1 MIKTRFNR
9 LVPMSSMAA
18 LAAVLA
24 TASAPAFANM
34 EALLE
39 KLHSKGVLSDEE
51 YKEMRQEAREA
62 TRANR
67 EFKADTAAAQE
78 AAKKNLVAK
87 EGFKFTDGKNWEIG
101 LTGRIN
107 LDYRFNDDFG
117 DAASVVNDR
126 DTASIADGFEL
137 RRARLGFAGYV
148 WKDFKYNFLFN
159 AVGGAPIA
167 DEFWVNYD
175 ANPKVQVQ
183 LGRFKQPFSLEQLT
197 SSNAIDFAER
207 SYNDQNGVPAKKLGA
222 QLHGEPKKGFT
233 YAASVFQE
241 GFNEITQEDGDG
253 KRYAGRLTANIAEL
267 ANIND
272 TVLHF
277 GIAGVGGDYALRP
290 GQSSQT
296 NSAASTDTRS
306 VVSSFRTMNRGLAN
320 AFRARV
326 GGVDLG
332 ITPGSSTNNCLSSNV
347 AICNRAGLASEYGVN
362 VDSSLFGW
370 ETSLARGPV
379 KVQGEYVIN
388 DLDASNVLENDTVRG
403 KVKTYYVSAL
413 WNITGEKWA
422 SAYKGG
428 KFGGLKPNNNFSSGG
443 GWGAWQVGVRY
454 SEVDASDLTIGGVE
468 SQFES
473 GTFGA
478 GPTSD
483 AAATRLAR
491 QNDKIDSYSIGLNW
505 LLNPNARIMF
515 EYTRTNFG
523 GVTQPLDTNAAAG
536 TGSDKEDLFSIR
548 SQLNF

>member
-1 MIKTRFNR
+1 MTKTRFDR

-117 DAASVVNDR
+117 DAARFVNDR

-222 QLHGEPKKGFT
+222 QVHGEPKKGFT

-241 GFNEITQEDGDG
+241 GFSEITQQDGEG

-267 ANIND
+267 ASIND
-272 TVLHF
+272 TVLHL
-277 GIAGVGGDYALRP
+277 GVAGVGGDYSLRP
-290 GQSSQT
+290 TQSSQT
-296 NSAASTDTRS
+296 SGSASNVTHS
-306 VVSSFRTMNRGLAN
+306 VISGFRTMNRGLAN
-320 AFRARV
+320 VYRARI
-326 GGVDLG
+326 GGELLECG
-332 ITPGSSTNNCLSSNV
+332 TPNV
-347 AICNRAGLASEYGVN
+347 CDRTGKASEFGVN
-362 VDSSLFGW
+362 VDGTLLGL
-370 ETSLARGPV
+370 ETALARGPL
-379 KVQGEYVIN
+379 KLQGEYVVN
-388 DLDASNVLENDTVRG
+388 DLDATNPITTTETVRG
-403 KVKTYYVSAL
+403 DVKTFYIQAV

-428 KFGGLKPNNNFSSGG
+428 KFGGLKPNNNFASGG
-443 GWGAWQVGVRY
+443 GWGAWQLGLRY
-454 SEVDASDLTIGGVE
+454 SEVDASDLRITGTN
-468 SQFES
+468 SQFQS
-473 GTFGA
+473 GEGKSTSPSATSSQA
-478 GPTSD
+478 G
-483 AAATRLAR
+483 R
-491 QNDKIDSYSIGLNW
+491 QNQKIDSYSIGLNW
-505 LLNPNARIMF
+505 LLNPNARVMF
-515 EYTRTNFG
+515 EYTRTDFG
-523 GVTQPLDTNAAAG
+523 GNTFPLDATTTG
-536 TGSDKEDLFSIR
+536 VTGSSKEDIFSVR
-548 SQLNF
+548 TQLNF

>member
-1 MIKTRFNR
+1 MIKFPTKR
-9 LVPMSSMAA
+9 LAPMSSMAA

-39 KLHSKGVLSDEE
+39 KLHDKGVLSDEE

-67 EFKADTAAAQE
+67 EFKADTTFARDD
-78 AAKKNLVAK
+78 AKKNLVARD
-87 EGFKFTDGKNWEIG
+87 GFKFTNGKDWEIG

-117 DAASVVNDR
+117 SAASVVNDR
-126 DTASIADGFEL
+126 DSASIADGFEL

-159 AVGGAPIA
+159 AVGSAPIA

-175 ANPKVQVQ
+175 ANPAMQVQ
-183 LGRFKQPFSLEQLT
+183 MGRFKQPFSLEQLT

-222 QLHGEPKKGFT
+222 MLHGEPRQGVT

-241 GFNEITQEDGDG
+241 GFNEITQQDGEG

-267 ANIND
+267 ASISD
-272 TVLHF
+272 TVLHL
-277 GIAGVGGDYALRP
+277 GIAGVGGDYSVRP

-296 NSAASTDTRS
+296 TGSPSNQTRA
-306 VVSSFRTMNRGLAN
+306 VVSGFRTMNRGLAN
-320 AFRARV
+320 VYRARI
-326 GGVDLG
+326 GGVDLANC
-332 ITPGSSTNNCLSSNV
+332 SQTNGGATINV
-347 AICNRAGLASEYGVN
+347 CNRSGLASEFGAN

-370 ETSLARGPV
+370 ETSLARGPL
-379 KVQGEYVIN
+379 KLQGEYVIN
-388 DLDASNVLENDTVRG
+388 DLDATNAIDADESVRG
-403 KVKTYYVSAL
+403 KVKTFYVQAL
-413 WNITGEKWA
+413 WNITGESWA
-422 SAYKGG
+422 AAYKGG
-428 KFGGLKPNNNFSSGG
+428 KFGGLKPTNNFSSGG
-443 GWGAWQVGVRY
+443 GWGAWQLGIRY
-454 SEVDASDLTIGGVE
+454 SEVDASDLVVTGDDSVL
-468 SQFES
+468 ES
-473 GTFGA
+473 GQAPNSRG
-478 GPTSD
+478 G
-483 AAATRLAR
+483 RM
-491 QNDKIDSYSIGLNW
+491 NEKIDSYGIGLNW

-523 GVTQPLDTNAAAG
+523 GVTQPLDTNAVAG
-536 TGSDKEDLFSIR
+536 TGSDKEDLLLIR